1 MEGATVRDLGRI
13 AAILLATALAA
24 LMVTAPSAQAISG
37 GNPPLQVLS
46 WSTYHDSLGNLYVV
60 GEVENI
66 GSVTAVLGQV
76 GLAYEDASGHLLA
89 TGEAFTLLDNI
100 NPGQK
105 SPFKTIELSPPA
117 GFAQT
122 VITGVSDFSSSTPAN
137 TNFTT
142 VVTNT
147 FIDSSGFPNIVGT
160 VTNDNTTTASD
171 IQVVFTFYDSAG
183 NVADAD
189 FTFIQP
195 DPPNLAPGQ
204 TADFQEVDTY
214 GVPYSSF
221 ACVASSDTPPSPP
234 PPTPT
239 PTVTPTPAPTV
250 TPTPT
255 PTVTP
260 TAKLTLKLS
269 GLKGGTLKLG
279 QLVTAKGRVTPTS
292 LAGSEVTLIVQRK
305 KGGLWVKV
313 TRFARTI
320 GVSGAYTGTYKPTK
334 KGSYRLR
341 ATIAKAAA
349 HTAAATKWL
358 TFKAT

>member
-1 MEGATVRDLGRI
+1 
-13 AAILLATALAA
+13 
-24 LMVTAPSAQAISG
+24 
-37 GNPPLQVLS
+37 
-46 WSTYHDSLGNLYVV
+46 
-60 GEVENI
+60 
-66 GSVTAVLGQV
+66 
-76 GLAYEDASGHLLA
+76 LAYEDASGNVLA
-89 TGEAFTLLDNI
+89 TDQAMALIDV

-105 SPFKTIELSPPA
+105 SPFKTIDPSLPA
-117 GFAQT
+117 GYAQT

-160 VTNDNTTTASD
+160 VTNDNTAPASD
-171 IQVVFTFYDSAG
+171 VQVVFTFYDSAG

-234 PPTPT
+234 P
-239 PTVTPTPAPTV
+239 
-250 TPTPT
+250 PTPT

-341 ATIAKAAA
+341 ATIAKTAT

-358 TFKAT
+358 TFKVK